1 MALAEELLDDNPPVL
16 RSDKNG
22 VATLKLNRSGNVNTL
37 STEMLAALQGT
48 CEVIAEDRSVR
59 AVVLASTGHVFCA
72 GHDLKEMRAHPE
84 EEFQRELFSRCG
96 RMMVFMHEMPQP
108 IIAKVQGVTS
118 AAGCDLVANCDL
130 AVASEKARFSTCGIN
145 LGLFCTPPGV
155 SYGRVL
161 PRKHALDL
169 LMTGDSIPAREAL
182 KIGLINRVV
191 PADELDSATNDL
203 AEELAAK
210 DQDAMALGKRAFYQQ
225 IEMSMADAYEFSA
238 RETAR
243 NMTFDQTKETI
254 DDFLGKRRPLL
265 CKVRL

>member
-1 MALAEELLDDNPPVL
+1 MALAEEHVDDNPPVL
-16 RSDKNG
+16 RNDDDG
-22 VATLKLNRSGNVNTL
+22 VTTLTLNRSGNVNTL
-37 STEMLAALQGT
+37 SNEMLGALRSAL
-48 CEVIAEDRSVR
+48 EAIADDRSVR

-72 GHDLKEMRAHPE
+72 GHDLKEMRANPAE
-84 EEFQRELFSRCG
+84 DFQRALFSRCG
-96 RMMVFMHEMPQP
+96 SMMIFMHQMPQP

-118 AAGCDLVANCDL
+118 AVGCDLVANCDL
-130 AVASEKARFSTCGIN
+130 AVVSEKARFSACGIN

-161 PRKHALDL
+161 PRKQALDL
-169 LMTGDSIPAREAL
+169 LMTGDSINAREAQR
-182 KIGLINRVV
+182 IGLVTRVV
-191 PADELDSATNDL
+191 PADQLDAATDELARD
-203 AEELAAK
+203 LAAK
-210 DQDAMALGKRAFYQQ
+210 DPDAMALGKRAFYQL

-243 NMTFDQTKETI
+243 NMTFENTKETI